1 MDLIR
6 DVLDTKVVDRNGRDM
21 GRVDSIVLE
30 IRGNAPPRVSA
41 IELGPAVLAYRIHPV
56 LGRCVAGIE
65 HAFGVDEERPLRIA
79 FGQILS
85 INEYVKVDVAVGDT
99 VAAKVER
106 RLREWVGAL
115 PGSS

>member
-6 DVLDTKVVDRNGRDM
+6 DLLDEKVVDRNGREI
-21 GRVDSIVLE
+21 GRVDTIVLE
-30 IRGNAPPRVSA
+30 IRHDAPPRVSA
-41 IELGPAVLAYRIHPV
+41 IELGPAVLAYRMRPV

-79 FGQILS
+79 FSQILG
-85 INEYVKVDVAVGDT
+85 INEYVKVDLAVGET
-99 VAAKVER
+99 VAAAVER
-106 RLREWVGAL
+106 RLREWLGAL